1 MNKLNTA
8 IENLYDSFSK
18 YTTEGINYCN
28 CGCVKEDDVRKLNSK
43 PLRQLEEDDLVCYHG
58 SALYTWG
65 EVEHYK
71 HYLPRICELRSQ
83 NRSFAFINLDEV
95 FSKLVYAKWTEWPE
109 EEQQAIKD
117 YVIADWI
124 ELVNRNTSEIRDIE
138 LKEYGKFFGINE
150 LLRLWTIS
158 EHDNSLRNF
167 VYFFYYHGTQIL
179 NGGLKIDNKRYEGEF
194 LDWIARNDLTNKL
207 ETTFF
212 NTDKKDEDYAE
223 KISVVLQM
231 IEQELRIKNGR

>member
-1 MNKLNTA
+1 MIELKTA
-8 IENLYDSFSK
+8 IENLYDTFSK
-18 YTTEGINYCN
+18 YTAEGIHYCN
-28 CGCVKEDDVRKLNSK
+28 CGCVKEEDVRKLNSK

-65 EVEHYK
+65 DVEHYK

-83 NRSFAFINLDEV
+83 NRSFAFINLDEL
-95 FSKLVYAKWTEWPE
+95 FSKLEYAKWTEWPE

-150 LLRLWTIS
+150 LLRLWDIS
-158 EHDNSLRNF
+158 GQENSLRNF

-231 IEQELRIKNGR
+231 IEQELRINNGR